1 MAQLLF
7 RISDELA
14 KEYKVWLAKKEKTM
28 KEHLEE
34 IILAEVWKMRF
45 NERAKEE
52 LLDKVIYEG
61 ELEAI
66 ENLKVE
72 PWFQERFEK
81 APNAPERYSRFHEIT
96 KKGIVKVWEKEET
109 PSKGSFVLEVIH
121 EISINNK
128 EFRLFFV
135 E

>member
-7 RISDELA
+7 RISDGLA
-14 KEYKVWLAKKEKTM
+14 KQYKIWLAKNERTM

-52 LLDKVIYEG
+52 LLDKVIYEA
-61 ELEAI
+61 ELEVI
-66 ENLKVE
+66 ENLKAE
-72 PWFQERFEK
+72 PWFQGRFK
-81 APNAPERYSRFHEIT
+81 QAPNSPEWHSKFYEIT
-96 KKGIVKVWEKEET
+96 EDGNVMLWEKEEIPT
-109 PSKGSFVLEVIH
+109 SGSFVLEVN
-121 EISINNK
+121 INEAK
-128 EFRLFFV
+128 SREFRLFFQ

>member
-61 ELEAI
+61 EIEVI

-72 PWFQERFEK
+72 PWFQGRFKE
-81 APNAPERYSRFHEIT
+81 APNAPERYSLFQEIT
-96 KKGIVKVWEKEET
+96 KRGIVKLWEKEEF
-109 PSKGSFVLEVIH
+109 PAKGSFVLEVIH
-121 EISINNK
+121 EISINNR